1 MHKKLYTPNLSILS
15 DSLWQHFENQSRYI
29 VQEHQAENLLTELSS
44 EMKVGRSK
52 IKRDENK
59 KCLWTAYIR
68 NFNKTAGIKAK
79 PWMFRLPF
87 KVYGAVITWKN

>member
-15 DSLWQHFENQSRYI
+15 DSLWQHFENKSRYI

-52 IKRDENK
+52 INEMKIKNVYELLTYETLTRLLVSRPSLE
-59 KCLWTAYIR
+59 CLDCLL
-68 NFNKTAGIKAK
+68 KSMEK
-79 PWMFRLPF
+79 
-87 KVYGAVITWKN
+87 